1 MADSIREALTQAFT
15 EAEKDAGNEPTST
28 TSPATEPV
36 QEPVKADTA
45 TQPPVGDGKPA
56 GEVAQQSTTPAAK
69 APVTPATDK
78 QATAVATDKTQ
89 PPAAV
94 QPNDK
99 APASWKAEEKAAW
112 ATVPAPARAAIM
124 RREQETQRV
133 LSVSAE
139 ARKLQSDF
147 QQIVHP
153 FIPLMEHHGVQ
164 PLQAITT
171 LLHIRGALEVGTPDQ
186 KAAIMANLIHQFG
199 IDITKLDERLVSGK
213 PAVNMDNP
221 QPRIDPRTIP
231 EFAPLFGLA
240 EQVKAAQAAKLD
252 QQFEEIEALPHY
264 EAVRADMADIME
276 SFANRGKTITLKKAY
291 ELAVSADP
299 ELAPVTA
306 TPAATS
312 VSDAAAILARSRGA
326 ASSVAGAPKTSP
338 TAKPTDRRSQIEAA
352 FAAVG

>member
-15 EAEKDAGNEPTST
+15 AAEQDPTET
-28 TSPATEPV
+28 VTPVATTEPV
-36 QEPVKADTA
+36 VETPKTDTA
-45 TQPPVGDGKPA
+45 TAQPVGDDQPVIAPSKDTPKPTLA
-56 GEVAQQSTTPAAK
+56 EGIKAAVEPAK
-69 APVTPATDK
+69 QPVVTPPV
-78 QATAVATDKTQ
+78 VA
-89 PPAAV
+89 P

-112 ATVPAPARAAIM
+112 ATVPATARAAIM

-139 ARKLQSDF
+139 ARKLQQDF

-171 LLHIRGALEVGTPDQ
+171 LLHIRGALEVGDPDQ
-186 KAAIMANLIHQFG
+186 KAAIMANLIKQFG
-199 IDITKLDERLVSGK
+199 VDIGKLDERLVSGK
-213 PAVNMDNP
+213 SVNIDQQPA
-221 QPRIDPRTIP
+221 RIDPRTIP

-252 QQFEEIEALPHY
+252 SQFGEIEALPHY
-264 EAVRADMADIME
+264 EAVRQDMADIME
-276 SFANRGKTITLKKAY
+276 SFAHRGKTITLKKAY
-291 ELAVSADP
+291 DLAVAADS

-306 TPAATS
+306 APAQTT